1 MINISDSFNP
11 IKDGGSESM
20 YNWGGASQ
28 APLEKALENIYWV
41 KMHGY
46 NAIFQGQVIEKKD

>member
-1 MINISDSFNP
+1 MNISDSFNP

-28 APLEKALENIYWV
+28 APLEKGLREYI
-41 KMHGY
+41 
-46 NAIFQGQVIEKKD
+46 